1 MGKARN
7 LGSGGDKMNLQWG
20 DKGIGWTDATW
31 NPITGCKSTSEQC
44 AVRDVCYARGIS
56 ERFGRSFE
64 PTFHP
69 ERLEEPY
76 KLKKPAKIFVC
87 SMGELFGPWVWRS
100 RKNKVLRVAEENPQH
115 TFQFLTKFPPAP
127 TEFRFPP
134 NAWLGV
140 TVNDKHDT
148 GRIQAL
154 NEIKYAHRFFG
165 EDLITFVS
173 AEPLLGALYVAPWHD
188 IDWLIIGAQTNPDKQ
203 PKDEWIEALLVEAD
217 HYGFPVFMKSNL
229 DYEPK
234 RREFPKG
241 VAVMK
246 GGQR

>member
-1 MGKARN
+1 
-7 LGSGGDKMNLQWG
+7 MNLQRG

-31 NPITGCKSTSEQC
+31 NPVTGCKSTSEQC

-87 SMGELFGPWVWRS
+87 SMGELFGPWVPREWQEA
-100 RKNKVLRVAEENPQH
+100 VIGVARENPQH
-115 TFQFLTKFPPAP
+115 IFQFLTKFPSEMAAYG
-127 TEFRFPP
+127 FPV
-134 NAWLGV
+134 NAWLGI
-140 TVNDKHDT
+140 TMNDKYD
-148 GRIQAL
+148 QARVRML
-154 NEIKYAHRFFG
+154 NEIKYAHRFAG
-165 EDLITFVS
+165 REMVTFVS
-173 AEPLLGALYVAPWHD
+173 AEPLQGPIYHAPLHD
-188 IDWLIIGAQTNPDKQ
+188 IDWLIIGAQTSPNEQ
-203 PKDEWIEALLVEAD
+203 PHPEWVASLLRDAD
-217 HYGFPVFMKSNL
+217 HYGFPVFMKKEL

-246 GGQR
+246 GGEDEEATEM

>member
-1 MGKARN
+1 
-7 LGSGGDKMNLQWG
+7 MNLQRG

-87 SMGELFGPWVWRS
+87 SMGELFGPWVSEAWRFIIQ
-100 RKNKVLRVAEENPQH
+100 NVMWENPQH
-115 TFQFLTKFPPAP
+115 IFQLLTKFPEGY
-127 TEFRFPP
+127 EFFRGGDWPR
-134 NAWLGV
+134 NVWLGV
-140 TVNDKHDT
+140 TVNSEKDAYRVRT
-148 GRIQAL
+148 LI
-154 NEIKYAHRFFG
+154 EIERRQ
-165 EDLITFVS
+165 IVS
-173 AEPLLGALYVAPWHD
+173 HIKFISVEPLLGAIHQHHLKD
-188 IDWLIIGAQTNPDKQ
+188 IDWLIIGAQSNPARQ
-203 PKDEWIEALLVEAD
+203 PEGRWIESLLQAAD
-217 HYGFPVFMKSNL
+217 YYGIPVFMKSNL

-234 RREFPKG
+234 RREFPRG

-246 GGQR
+246 GGEDE